1 MSLNITFRQMKSSDA
16 IKEHI
21 QEKVTRL
28 EKYKDKATEAH
39 VILST
44 EKYLHNAEVIFSAK
58 QFQLTA
64 KSSTDDMYA
73 SIDEAFSILEKNI
86 KKHHA
91 KKSKAKSHSKKE
103 VIA

>member
-16 IKEHI
+16 IKDHI
-21 QEKVTRL
+21 NEKITRL

-44 EKYLHNAEVIFSAK
+44 EKYLHNAEIIFSAK

-64 KSSTDDMYA
+64 KSSTDDMYT

-91 KKSKAKSHSKKE
+91 KKTKAKSHAKKE